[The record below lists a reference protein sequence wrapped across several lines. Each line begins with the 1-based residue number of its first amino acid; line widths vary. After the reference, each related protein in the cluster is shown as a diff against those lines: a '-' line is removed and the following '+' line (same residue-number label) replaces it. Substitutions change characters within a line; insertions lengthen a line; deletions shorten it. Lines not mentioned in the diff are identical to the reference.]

1 MKSRYLEPKQTPK
14 QSPAL
19 STSKQDKTNTLT
31 PTARR
36 NVSKS
41 IISSSDSSRTSS
53 PATRR
58 ALPQRLVRVAGK
70 DTSKPDD
77 SLTMSTDSLADP
89 TVSVKKKGGP
99 AVDKVTK
106 VDFVERNAQVL
117 SVKTVKAKP
126 ALVDPSGR
134 LAPSDLKGKPTT
146 VTKVERDKPK
156 YSPVVLSKRSSSQSS
171 PVVKHS
177 PVPPVKSTVN
187 STPSPSNRHNTLS
200 PKEKSHS
207 IADTKSSMLK
217 RNSTYRV
224 QAKSSSPL
232 KVATIKTKD
241 PAAISP
247 GSTKEPKGNIN
258 RIQPKGNSS
267 KKSMTNNNILNN
279 NKTETKP
286 QPMVGSRSGT
296 FLKDEPTVL
305 KKPQVFNVSE

>member
-1 MKSRYLEPKQTPK
+1 M
-14 QSPAL
+14 
-19 STSKQDKTNTLT
+19 
-31 PTARR
+31 
-36 NVSKS
+36 SKS

-58 ALPQRLVRVAGK
+58 ALPQRLVRVSGK
-70 DTSKPDD
+70 DVAKPDD

-89 TVSVKKKGGP
+89 SANVNKKEGCP
-99 AVDKVTK
+99 ALNKVTK
-106 VDFVERNAQVL
+106 IDFVEKNARVL
-117 SVKTVKAKP
+117 SVKAVKAKGTS
-126 ALVDPSGR
+126 LDPTGR
-134 LAPSDLKGKPTT
+134 LVQSDVKGKSAT
-146 VTKVERDKPK
+146 VPKIEGDKPK

-177 PVPPVKSTVN
+177 PVPPVKS
-187 STPSPSNRHNTLS
+187 PSNRHQTLS
-200 PKEKSHS
+200 PKEKPLG
-207 IADTKSSMLK
+207 IAETKSSILK

-232 KVATIKTKD
+232 KVATVKPKE
-241 PAAISP
+241 SP
-247 GSTKEPKGNIN
+247 SASIKEPKLNIN

-267 KKSMTNNNILNN
+267 KKSATNNNILNN

>member
-1 MKSRYLEPKQTPK
+1 
-14 QSPAL
+14 
-19 STSKQDKTNTLT
+19 
-31 PTARR
+31 
-36 NVSKS
+36 
-41 IISSSDSSRTSS
+41 
-53 PATRR
+53 
-58 ALPQRLVRVAGK
+58 
-70 DTSKPDD
+70 
-77 SLTMSTDSLADP
+77 MSTDSLADP

-99 AVDKVTK
+99 GVDKVTK
-106 VDFVERNAQVL
+106 VDFVERNTQVL
-117 SVKTVKAKP
+117 SVKAAKAKP
-126 ALVDPSGR
+126 SLVDPSGR
-134 LAPSDLKGKPTT
+134 LAPSDLKGKPAT
-146 VTKVERDKPK
+146 VIKVERDKPK
-156 YSPVVLSKRSSSQSS
+156 YSPVILSKRSSSQSS

-232 KVATIKTKD
+232 KVATIKTKET
-241 PAAISP
+241 AVISP

-305 KKPQVFNVSE
+305 KKPQVLNVSE